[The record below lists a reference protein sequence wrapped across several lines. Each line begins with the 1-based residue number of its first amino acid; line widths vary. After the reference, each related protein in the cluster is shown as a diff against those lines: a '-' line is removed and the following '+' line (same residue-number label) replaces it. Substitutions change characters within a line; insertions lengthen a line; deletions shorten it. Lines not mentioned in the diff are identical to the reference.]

1 MAYDEMVVE
10 IDNSQFTIH
19 NFRASREQSRIHS
32 DFAEAQPKIEAN
44 ASIIRKLISKQSQFS
59 CKPRAKQNIF

>member
-1 MAYDEMVVE
+1 MEEGLLVAVE
-10 IDNSQFTIH
+10 PQGNGETIDNSQFTIH

-44 ASIIRKLISKQSQFS
+44 ASIH
-59 CKPRAKQNIF
+59 N